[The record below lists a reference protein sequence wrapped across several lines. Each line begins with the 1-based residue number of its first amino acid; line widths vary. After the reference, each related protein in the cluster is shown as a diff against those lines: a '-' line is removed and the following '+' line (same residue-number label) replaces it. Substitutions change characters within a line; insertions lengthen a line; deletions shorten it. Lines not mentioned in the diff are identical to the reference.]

1 MSQFKYFH
9 SLQDDGAPLARRGDG
24 PRAPSLAQLGAE
36 HGFRRVFENDPDI
49 GGRYSVLSYFGLV
62 PAAVAG
68 YDVGAVLASA
78 SAAMEE
84 CRPRRTTRAWYS
96 ARRSASSPCRA
107 ATS

>member
-9 SLQDDGAPLARRGDG
+9 SLQADGAHYVAVTDPGT
-24 PRAPSLAQLGAE
+24 SLAELGAE

-62 PAAVAG
+62 PAAIAG
-68 YDVGAVLASA
+68 YDVGAVVATALRGDGGLQGRAGQP
-78 SAAMEE
+78 
-84 CRPRRTTRAWYS
+84 RPG
-96 ARRSASSPCRA
+96 ARRRARRAGAAAA